1 MLHPDW
7 DLIVISW
14 AELGL
19 GTSQPDGKHAKR
31 AIPRSPALRRLPA
44 TVREPIAH
52 IAEDPESWQKR
63 TQGAMSCSI
72 IAIFVPRL
80 RIGLNCLKSL
90 SVH

>member
-31 AIPRSPALRRLPA
+31 AMPRFTEAPCHGP
-44 TVREPIAH
+44 
-52 IAEDPESWQKR
+52 
-63 TQGAMSCSI
+63 
-72 IAIFVPRL
+72 
-80 RIGLNCLKSL
+80 
-90 SVH
+90 